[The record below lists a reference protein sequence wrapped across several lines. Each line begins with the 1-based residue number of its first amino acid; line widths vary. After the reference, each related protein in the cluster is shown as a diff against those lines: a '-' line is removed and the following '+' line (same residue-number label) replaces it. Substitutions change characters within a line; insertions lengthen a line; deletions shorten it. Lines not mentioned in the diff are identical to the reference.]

1 MIPATSG
8 ADAYGIDLHFARF
21 ICKRAKSDDPLLH
34 LAAQTVSNA
43 MRKGH
48 VCADLELLRQFP
60 FLLTDAPPGPGV
72 FPDPSEWIEI
82 LKKTSVVG
90 SPGDF
95 RPLIIDNK
103 RLYLHRYWRY
113 EQTLAASVL
122 DRAKAVLSP
131 HDPAKLGSMIGRL
144 FPSASPEEPGGQKT
158 AALVACLKNFLI
170 LSGGP
175 GTGKTTTVA
184 KILLL
189 LLEYAP
195 NALIRIAL
203 ASPTGKAAARL
214 KQAMDRALSTIDIS
228 EATKTRLPREAF
240 TIHRLLGAAAHSQD
254 FTYNARN
261 PLPFDIVVIDEASM
275 ADQALMTRLLSA
287 IPLHAK
293 VILVGDKDQLASVD
307 AGAVLGDL
315 CYSGGKHSVTP
326 SFSKIVSSVFPDKAL
341 ANDQEGPFLSDS
353 IVELKTNY
361 RFTENSGIGILSRLV
376 KEGEAEESW
385 NLLLNHDCNDITRH
399 NVPSVETLAASLSSI
414 ILQNYSPYFKEN
426 EPLCALE
433 RFDTFR
439 VLCAVRN
446 GPYGVT
452 AINEIIGR
460 ILEKAGLIRPSFP
473 WYRGRPV
480 MVIANDY
487 DLELF
492 NGDIGVALPDPAR
505 GGAVSVFFPAA
516 KGTVRSFAP
525 GRLPPHETV
534 YAMTIHKAQGSEFD
548 RVLLVVPPVY
558 SPVLSRELLYTGI
571 TRAHSACA
579 LWCTREVFLS
589 SVKNRTVRMSGL
601 REKLWGAGLTP

>member
-1 MIPATSG
+1 MTSATSA
-8 ADAYGIDLHFARF
+8 ADACGIDLHFARF
-21 ICKRAKSDDPLLH
+21 ICRRAKSDDPLLL

-43 MRKGH
+43 MRNGH
-48 VCADLELLRQFP
+48 VCADLERLEQFP
-60 FLLTDAPPGPGV
+60 FLLYPGPGV
-72 FPDPSEWIEI
+72 FPDPAEWIESI
-82 LKKTSVVG
+82 KKASAVG

-95 RPLIIDNK
+95 RPLIIDK
-103 RLYLHRYWRY
+103 TRLSLHRYWRY
-113 EQTLAASVL
+113 EQILAASVL
-122 DRAKAVLSP
+122 DRAKAVLAP
-131 HDPAKLGSMIGRL
+131 ENPIKLGLMIGQV
-144 FPSASPEEPGGQKT
+144 FPAASPDASDMQK
-158 AALVACLKNFLI
+158 ASLVACLKNFLI

-175 GTGKTTTVA
+175 GTGKTTTVV
-184 KILLL
+184 KILSLL
-189 LLEYAP
+189 VEYA
-195 NALIRIAL
+195 AHAHVRIAL

-214 KQAMDRALSTIDIS
+214 KQAMDRALSMLDIS
-228 EATKTRLPREAF
+228 EATKMRLPREAF
-240 TIHRLLGAAAHSQD
+240 TIHRLLGAAAHSPD

-261 PLPFDIVVIDEASM
+261 PLPYDIVVIDEASM

-287 IPLHAK
+287 IPSHAK

-315 CYSGGKHSVTP
+315 CDSGGKHGITP
-326 SFSKIVSSVFPDKAL
+326 SFSKIVSSVFPDRAL
-341 ANDQEGPFLSDS
+341 ANNQEGPFLSDS

-385 NLLLNHDCNDITRH
+385 KLLQNHDFADITQH
-399 NVPSVETLAASLSSI
+399 NMPTVETLAASLSSI
-414 ILQNYSPYFKEN
+414 ILRNYSPYFKEN
-426 EPLCALE
+426 DPLSVLE
-433 RFDTFR
+433 RFDSFR

-452 AINEIIGR
+452 AINEAIGR
-460 ILEKAGLIRPSFP
+460 ILEKAGLIRPYFP

-492 NGDIGVALPDPAR
+492 NGDIGVALPDSSR
-505 GGAVSVFFPAA
+505 GGVMSVFFPAAA
-516 KGTVRSFAP
+516 KGTVRSLAP
-525 GRLPPHETV
+525 SRLPPHETV

-548 RVLLVVPPVY
+548 RVLLLLPPVY

-601 REKLWGAGLTP
+601 REKLWGAAGLTP